1 MSKKNKNGNSYA
13 MMRKGKAIK
22 EQMAGLN
29 KKGKFKTKEDKRAC
43 IHSKLNKKGK
53 YIQTVI
59 ATPDGD
65 CICTQCKARFPIATL
80 SKAEVE
86 SNVVSPVINYSNQA
100 IILASSI
107 GDDNA
112 VRVFKKYKLSMHKY
126 KKFYVKLVKVATR
139 VDKSSKKKNFGGGS
153 SRPIGS
159 FADR

>member
-29 KKGKFKTKEDKRAC
+29 KKGKFKTKEDKRGC
-43 IHSKLNKKGK
+43 IHAKLNKKGK

-65 CICTQCKARFPIATL
+65 CICTLCKARFPITTL
-80 SKAEVE
+80 SKDEVE
-86 SNVVSPVINYSNQA
+86 SNVISPVTKYSNQA
-100 IILASSI
+100 IILANSI

-126 KKFYVKLVKVATR
+126 KKFYVHLVKVATR
-139 VDKSSKKKNFGGGS
+139 ADKSSKKKKFDGS